1 MASNMWANLLG
12 GDKPYPVRVG
22 NYCFSQETSG
32 GNVVAHLIDEK
43 SLKENACCRECNHLP
58 DLRGVKIADLADV
71 LQKVKDAIAGVT
83 GGAVV
88 LKPNPKG
95 IDADVLKYFQDISD
109 LPQTDLLTWAGNL
122 QKYLSVFAPTGP
134 VQTAAQSLYDKVHKA
149 KTAAAAAAVTTPP
162 TGAVNVWFSGGDD
175 IAAKALKTEL
185 DAVFTAAAPI
195 VQKLV
200 PANILYDAAQTRKTL
215 YLDVDGVT
223 VKPAGAKVT
232 IKTGGSTVLSASSCT
247 DGQAR
252 MKDLQTKLIVQLN
265 TLEKEA
271 SSSEADALCGLACSE
286 DVEMDRMMRQYEEV
300 LEKAKA
306 QSQPGAPTAACE
318 LTKFDA
324 DETIALLKQKKKLL
338 KKQSFA
344 FLHAECE
351 AVELCDPYDA
361 QHVPKKLV
369 ACSGLHDSEMLFNDT
384 SMAAIGQYL
393 AGPQRDGQSPGALG
407 HASRLYP
414 TGTIAP
420 GVNPDELWIN
430 VCYRVAGT
438 KDNQEGS
445 VDTMWVRAN
454 VCDQRKYETLRAI
467 DKAIT
472 EQKRAI
478 LALNREILDLQ
489 FEVSSAQGLV
499 HSPAAFF
506 STARRDN
513 GALDESFMRT
523 EMAIKNSVARAA
535 STLRRNSD
543 RRRRPSITQIGRAD
557 DAVDAADGHADPR
570 FSRMMRTLARS
581 VRGRVQ

>member
-1 MASNMWANLLG
+1 
-12 GDKPYPVRVG
+12 
-22 NYCFSQETSG
+22 
-32 GNVVAHLIDEK
+32 
-43 SLKENACCRECNHLP
+43 
-58 DLRGVKIADLADV
+58 
-71 LQKVKDAIAGVT
+71 
-83 GGAVV
+83 
-88 LKPNPKG
+88 
-95 IDADVLKYFQDISD
+95 
-109 LPQTDLLTWAGNL
+109 
-122 QKYLSVFAPTGP
+122 
-134 VQTAAQSLYDKVHKA
+134 
-149 KTAAAAAAVTTPP
+149 
-162 TGAVNVWFSGGDD
+162 
-175 IAAKALKTEL
+175 
-185 DAVFTAAAPI
+185 
-195 VQKLV
+195 
-200 PANILYDAAQTRKTL
+200 
-215 YLDVDGVT
+215 
-223 VKPAGAKVT
+223 
-232 IKTGGSTVLSASSCT
+232 
-247 DGQAR
+247 

-557 DAVDAADGHADPR
+557 DAVDAVDGHADPR